1 MLRKMK
7 SQPLLFVEV
16 LFWKIRRECHYI
28 TSQSLLHEL
37 GSAKKESGKWGNISR
52 HGEIGST
59 QGKGWM
65 HRSIADAPGEDE
77 ADVVISHE
85 PVYQKNDDNFSEVE
99 EDIPPISSS
108 EIDGNTNFN
117 KFKDDRHCILLIGE
131 ALDRDCKV
139 SPVRVS
145 NKL

>member
-16 LFWKIRRECHYI
+16 LFWKTRGECHYI

-37 GSAKKESGKWGNISR
+37 GSLKKESGKWGNISR

-59 QGKGWM
+59 EGKGWM
-65 HRSIADAPGEDE
+65 HRSIADALGEDE

-85 PVYQKNDDNFSEVE
+85 PVYQK
-99 EDIPPISSS
+99 
-108 EIDGNTNFN
+108 
-117 KFKDDRHCILLIGE
+117 
-131 ALDRDCKV
+131 
-139 SPVRVS
+139 
-145 NKL
+145 